1 MDGPYSENDREV
13 DSEVTLKS
21 LPQGK
26 IYHAFISYRDV
37 DEDREWVNNL
47 IEKLENLHQLKCCN
61 HVYDFQP
68 GRKIVENIK
77 DAVLRSVKT
86 LIILSKEY
94 HDSHWCNF
102 EVEYTHQM
110 SMEMREQILIPVLKE
125 DCEIP
130 EHLKPFTYIDARG
143 PMGSW
148 LPRLVTAIE
157 SPVNCGL
164 ESKYSQVDFSTHY
177 RNFDTVHEERSKI
190 GCCRELPFK
199 SRRYIPDSLNDKAF
213 NINNFTYKGVLQV
226 ISHSS
231 FFKHRHSLFPW
242 CPTVCCGS
250 ASFGIGLLFLIIF
263 YYEYVYYTHLPSDGD
278 AMDKLKF
285 RAKEKN
291 ITENELIHNQLRGSI
306 GMMVFCG
313 LFIVL
318 AFVWLICCS
327 VHILQKRKL
336 MFKALMIANHR
347 LIDHNLLVGFK
358 HYKCSAT
365 VKVIFI
371 YFNCRPCLDYL
382 EQCFQKNNVD
392 TSQCDNE
399 CCIQNGSTSNSTV
412 NDSNDE
418 AIISLLEN
426 EEITNNIEENDRE
439 KARDLLISMSVN
451 FVQDFLEQK
460 LENSETYRHTSRAV
474 CMCEYAETHGL
485 LPVDNSDSGELER
498 GFRTHSDE
506 STNHFAN
513 VV

>member
-1 MDGPYSENDREV
+1 MTMDVPYSETDREV
-13 DSEVTLKS
+13 DSKGVMKF

-26 IYHAFISYRDV
+26 IYHTFISYRDI

-47 IEKLENLHQLKCCN
+47 IDKLENLHHLKCCN

-77 DAVLRSVKT
+77 DAVLKSVKT

-143 PMGSW
+143 PIGSW

-164 ESKYSQVDFSTHY
+164 ESKYSQVDLSTHY

-190 GCCRELPFK
+190 SRCGEIPFK

-213 NINNFTYKGVLQV
+213 NINNSVYKGVLQV
-226 ISHSS
+226 ISRSS
-231 FFKHRHSLFPW
+231 FFQQRHGLFPW
-242 CPTVCCGS
+242 CPTICCGS
-250 ASFGIGLLFLIIF
+250 ASFGIGLLFLIISCNT
-263 YYEYVYYTHLPSDGD
+263 YVYYSHLPSGEDVLD
-278 AMDKLKF
+278 DLKF
-285 RAKEKN
+285 QAKKYN
-291 ITENELIHNQLRGSI
+291 ITVNDLIHNHLRGNI
-306 GMMVFCG
+306 GVMVFCV

-318 AFVWLICCS
+318 PFVWLIFCFA
-327 VHILQKRKL
+327 HILQ
-336 MFKALMIANHR
+336 
-347 LIDHNLLVGFK
+347 
-358 HYKCSAT
+358 
-365 VKVIFI
+365 VIFI
-371 YFNCRPCLDYL
+371 YFNCHPCLDYL
-382 EQCFQKNNVD
+382 EQYFKKNND
-392 TSQCDNE
+392 ESSRCD
-399 CCIQNGSTSNSTV
+399 V
-412 NDSNDE
+412 
-418 AIISLLEN
+418 AVKN
-426 EEITNNIEENDRE
+426 EETTSLTEENNQG
-439 KARDLLISMSVN
+439 KARDLLINLSVD

-460 LENSETYRHTSRAV
+460 LENSESYRHTSRAV
-474 CMCEYAETHGL
+474 CLCEYAEKHGHVQV
-485 LPVDNSDSGELER
+485 PINDSFNSER
-498 GFRTHSDE
+498 GLVNHYEE